1 MGLAGAGRAFYGLAA
16 ASDLVRSCISGL
28 RDEFLSAILNLTHR
42 YTSNALGLTC
52 NLMSTE

>member
-1 MGLAGAGRAFYGLAA
+1 MGLAGAGRTFYGLAA